1 MGQSNLS
8 GMFYEITGVAHI
20 YNNSMDMSL
29 STGKAT
35 AAIVIIN

>member
-1 MGQSNLS
+1 
-8 GMFYEITGVAHI
+8 MFYEITGVAHI
-20 YNNSMDMSL
+20 YNNNMDMSL

>member
-1 MGQSNLS
+1 
-8 GMFYEITGVAHI
+8 MFYEITGFAHV
-20 YNNSMDMSL
+20 YNNTMDMSL